1 MEASVT
7 MCLHSL
13 QDLIRDK
20 ESSDQKKKKAPSKLK
35 SDTTF
40 QRLLADLE
48 AGQKRP
54 GGFGMHPKMETL
66 KTLLVQHFGQRIS
79 DGDREEAEVN
89 DTRAMVFV
97 TYRECVDEIVEVL
110 NQESPL
116 VKATRFVGQGVDKQG
131 KKGFAQKEQL
141 EVRHTSDVFF
151 ITLIPTAR

>member
-13 QDLIRDK
+13 QDLVRDK
-20 ESSDQKKKKAPSKLK
+20 EGSDQKKTKTSKLK
-35 SDTTF
+35 SDPTF

-48 AGQKRP
+48 AGQKQP

-66 KTLLVQHFGQRIS
+66 KTLLVQHFAQKIS
-79 DGDREEAEVN
+79 ERDEEEAEVN
-89 DTRAMVFV
+89 ETRAMVFV

-116 VKATRFVGQGVDKQG
+116 LKATRFVGQGTDKQG

-141 EVRHTSDVFF
+141 EVRYERHDNRCFHPHSCW
-151 ITLIPTAR
+151 